1 MPVSDPTLAEL
12 AGLLR
17 RLADEMQFGGSLEND
32 PMAFINKARAFAEA
46 IEGNAVRGYLC
57 KTHGFFFENPEDRD
71 AMEWQHAGRDESPR
85 CPCEP
90 EPLYAFPA
98 NAPKEELE

>member
-46 IEGNAVRGYLC
+46 IEGKEPFAHVS
-57 KTHGFFFENPEDRD
+57 HI
-71 AMEWQHAGRDESPR
+71 AGLHKPSGVVCGSRT
-85 CPCEP
+85 CT
-90 EPLYAFPA
+90 PLYAFPA
-98 NAPKEELE
+98 PKEELE